1 MNSKLVNGIYEK
13 IGKVVIANINGEY
26 GNWLSSTIPSDYR
39 PSSEHVFAFVLV
51 RSLETMRYFMG
62 YLKFYNSGLV
72 EGGVFADYG
81 TNTSVTIFESKYLV
95 YGTTSWIT
103 N

>member
-26 GNWLSSTIPSDYR
+26 GNWLSSTIPLGYR
-39 PSSEHVFAFVLV
+39 PSDTVFAFVLV
-51 RSLETMRYFMG
+51 RSLETLRYFMG
-62 YLKFYNSGLV
+62 YLKFYNSGV
-72 EGGVFADYG
+72 IEGGVFASYSADA
-81 TNTSVTIFESKYLV
+81 SVTIFESKYLV
-95 YGTTSWIT
+95 YGTTSWIA

>member
-1 MNSKLVNGIYEK
+1 MNSKLINGIYEK
-13 IGKVVIANINGEY
+13 IGKVVITNINGER
-26 GNWLSSTIPSDYR
+26 GDQLSNTVPAGYR
-39 PSSEHVFAFVLV
+39 PTDPVFAFVLV

-72 EGGVFADYG
+72 EGGVFAEYG
-81 TNTSVTIFESKYLV
+81 INTSVTIFADKYLV

-103 N
+103 K